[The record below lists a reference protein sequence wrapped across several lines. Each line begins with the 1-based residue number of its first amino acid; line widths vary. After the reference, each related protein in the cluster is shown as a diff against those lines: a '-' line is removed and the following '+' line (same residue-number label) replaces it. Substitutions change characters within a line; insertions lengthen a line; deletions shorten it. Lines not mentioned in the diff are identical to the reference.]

1 MQLFSA
7 LKPYSILR
15 LTIPLVAGI
24 FLSDTCF
31 RSLNLLSVHF
41 GVMAVLFVALL
52 WMLRTC
58 AYRYRWLFGGT
69 VSLFLLVL
77 GSTVTQIQWDK
88 INCDWSSEKKVYRGV
103 VQETPVEKEKVM
115 VCKVKTEDRQV
126 LLSIYKDSLSQTL
139 QSGDNILFYGKIRSP
154 HNAGNP
160 YEFDY
165 ASYL

>member
-24 FLSDTCF
+24 FLF
-31 RSLNLLSVHF
+31 RLPAFGLLNLLSVHF

-103 VQETPVEKEKVM
+103 VQETPVEKEK
-115 VCKVKTEDRQV
+115 
-126 LLSIYKDSLSQTL
+126 SW
-139 QSGDNILFYGKIRSP
+139 
-154 HNAGNP
+154 
-160 YEFDY
+160 Y
-165 ASYL
+165 AK

>member
-52 WMLRTC
+52 WMLNGQPVS
-58 AYRYRWLFGGT
+58 AGFGKYGDANT
-69 VSLFLLVL
+69 V
-77 GSTVTQIQWDK
+77 G
-88 INCDWSSEKKVYRGV
+88 
-103 VQETPVEKEKVM
+103 
-115 VCKVKTEDRQV
+115 
-126 LLSIYKDSLSQTL
+126 
-139 QSGDNILFYGKIRSP
+139 
-154 HNAGNP
+154 
-160 YEFDY
+160 
-165 ASYL
+165 

>member
-88 INCDWSSEKKVYRGV
+88 MNSDWSSEKKVYRGV

-115 VCKVKTEDRQV
+115 V
-126 LLSIYKDSLSQTL
+126 
-139 QSGDNILFYGKIRSP
+139 
-154 HNAGNP
+154 
-160 YEFDY
+160 
-165 ASYL
+165 